1 MSRLAIAALA
11 VTLLAVPAA
20 TMAKEKVDPPM
31 HAIIACSSLASD
43 GARLRCFDT
52 AMVDLKRALDQGEL
66 VLNGN
71 KAPSAVQGIV
81 TASGS
86 SGSNRFWMQLD
97 SGDRWALLPEY
108 EREKPPPVGAMM
120 KVHKGLLGTYTIS
133 GRGWHTTQGRYLGR
147 RP

>member
-1 MSRLAIAALA
+1 MFRLAIASLA
-11 VTLLAVPAA
+11 VILLAVPAA
-20 TMAKEKVDPPM
+20 ITAKEKADPPM
-31 HAIIACSSLASD
+31 HALIACSALASD
-43 GARLRCFDT
+43 VARLRCFDT

-71 KAPSAVQGIV
+71 KAPSALQGIV

-86 SGSNRFWMQLD
+86 SSFKRFWMELD

-120 KVHKGLLGTYTIS
+120 KVHKELFGTYTIS
-133 GRGWHTTQGRYLGR
+133 GRGWHTSQGRYLGR